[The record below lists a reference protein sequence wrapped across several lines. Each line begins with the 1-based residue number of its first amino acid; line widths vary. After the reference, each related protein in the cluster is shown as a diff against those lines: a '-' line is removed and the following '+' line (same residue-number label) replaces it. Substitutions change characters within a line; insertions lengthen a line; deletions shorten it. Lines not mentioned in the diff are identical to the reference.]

1 MEALGVVFLEIGL
14 WQTVTTIKGI
24 DLEATIKNSKEGE
37 APKTIYEKLLRQSKG
52 RLGHKCGDRFQRI
65 VTACL
70 EGKSGDLGTGGSEY
84 DGFQAEL
91 QKKFYEFV
99 VEPLKM
105 LAEALSA
112 ANS

>member
-1 MEALGVVFLEIGL
+1 MEALGIVFLEIGL
-14 WQTVTTIKGI
+14 WQTVTTIQGI
-24 DLEATIKNSKEGE
+24 DLERTIKISKEGE
-37 APKTIYEKLLRQSKG
+37 APHVIYEKLLRQSKG

-91 QKKFYEFV
+91 QERFHEV
-99 VEPLKM
+99 IVEPLKA

-112 ANS
+112 VDS